1 MNQNNLKI
9 VVFDFDETLG
19 YFVQLS
25 VFLDCI
31 NKYLKTELKVPEL
44 TQEQFNN
51 LLDLY
56 PEFLRPNIVAI
67 LNYLKYKKESK
78 CCNKLMIYTN
88 NQGPKKWANL
98 IISYFEAKLKHKL
111 FDQVISAFKING
123 KQIEICRTS
132 HEKSHKDF
140 IRCTKLPNTAEIC
153 FLDDNYYPQM
163 SHKNVYY
170 INIKPYIHD
179 LPFQELLNRFNK
191 SNILSSEI
199 VDRSDFNKKMLEQF
213 KDYNFEIT
221 EKNAEE
227 YNIDKILSKK
237 IMIHLQDFFKM
248 SLSNNLSNKTYKKT
262 NKNYKINK
270 SNKSNNFNKSN
281 KNKTKKNQRDIEI

>member
-1 MNQNNLKI
+1 MNTNNLKI

-19 YFVQLS
+19 YFVELS
-25 VFLDCI
+25 IFLDCI
-31 NKYLKTELKVPEL
+31 NKYLKSELKLHEL
-44 TQEQFNN
+44 TQDQFND

-56 PEFLRPNIVAI
+56 PEFLRPNIIAI

-98 IISYFEAKLKHKL
+98 IISYFETKLKHKL

-123 KQIEICRTS
+123 RQIEICRTS

-179 LPFQELLNRFNK
+179 LPFQELLKRFTN
-191 SNILSSEI
+191 SNILSSKI
-199 VDRSDFNKKMLEQF
+199 VDKSDFNNKMMDQF
-213 KDYNFEIT
+213 KEYNFEIK
-221 EKNAEE
+221 EKNMEE

-237 IMIHLQDFFKM
+237 IMVHLQDFFNT
-248 SLSNNLSNKTYKKT
+248 SLNDSSSY
-262 NKNYKINK
+262 
-270 SNKSNNFNKSN
+270 SN
-281 KNKTKKNQRDIEI
+281 KNFKKTHKNYQGKSKNKNKSKKNQN

>member
-1 MNQNNLKI
+1 MNTNNLKI

-25 VFLDCI
+25 IFLDCI
-31 NKYLKTELKVPEL
+31 NKYLKSELKLPEL
-44 TQEQFNN
+44 SQDQFND

-98 IISYFEAKLKHKL
+98 IISYFETKLKHKL

-179 LPFQELLNRFNK
+179 LPFQELLNRFTK
-191 SNILSSEI
+191 SNILSSEM
-199 VDRSDFNKKMLEQF
+199 VDKSDFNKKMLDQF
-213 KDYNFEIT
+213 KTYNFDIT
-221 EKNAEE
+221 EKNMEE

-237 IMIHLQDFFKM
+237 IMVHLQDFFNM
-248 SLSNNLSNKTYKKT
+248 SLNTSSNKIYKKT
-262 NKNYKINK
+262 NKNSKSNKVNK
-270 SNKSNNFNKSN
+270 SNKIT
-281 KNKTKKNQRDIEI
+281 KNKTKKNQHDIEI